1 MQVNYLNQKNSLI
14 LQFVSEL
21 RDVKI
26 QENRMQ
32 FRKNIERIGQIM
44 AYEISKELPFI
55 GTEINTP
62 LGIHQSKVLAEHPV
76 LATILRAGLPM
87 HQGFLEY
94 FDKSDCAYISAYR
107 KHIDEVNFEII
118 VEYLASPDINDKVLI
133 LIDPMLA
140 TGRSI
145 ELAYQTILKKGNP
158 KKVHI
163 ACLIAS
169 KIGIEFLKEKL
180 PDATLWIA
188 DVDDSLNTHG
198 YIVPG
203 LGDAGDLSFG
213 EKV

>member
-44 AYEISKELPFI
+44 AYEISKELRFTD
-55 GTEINTP
+55 TEINTP

-107 KHIDEVNFEII
+107 KHIDELNFEII

-145 ELAYQTILKKGNP
+145 ELAYHTILKKG
-158 KKVHI
+158 KLKQVHI

-169 KIGIEFLKEKL
+169 KIGIEYLKEKL
-180 PDATLWIA
+180 PDAILWIA

>member
-44 AYEISKELPFI
+44 AYEISKELLFTD
-55 GTEINTP
+55 TEINTP

-107 KHIDEVNFEII
+107 KHIDELNFEII

-145 ELAYQTILKKGNP
+145 ELAYHTILKKGKP
-158 KKVHI
+158 KQVHI

-169 KIGIEFLKEKL
+169 KIGIEYLKEKL
-180 PDATLWIA
+180 PDAILWIA

>member
-44 AYEISKELPFI
+44 AYEISKELRFTD
-55 GTEINTP
+55 TEINTP

-107 KHIDEVNFEII
+107 KHIDELNFEII

-145 ELAYQTILKKGNP
+145 ELAYHTILKKGKP
-158 KKVHI
+158 KQVHI

-169 KIGIEFLKEKL
+169 KIGIEYLKEKL
-180 PDATLWIA
+180 PDAILWIA

>member
-1 MQVNYLNQKNSLI
+1 MQVNYLNQNNSLI

-44 AYEISKELPFI
+44 AYEISKELRFAD
-55 GTEINTP
+55 TEINTP

-107 KHIDEVNFEII
+107 KHIDELNFEII

-145 ELAYQTILKKGNP
+145 ELAYHTILKKGKP
-158 KKVHI
+158 KQVHV

-169 KIGIEFLKEKL
+169 KIGIEYLKEKL
-180 PDATLWIA
+180 PDAILWIA